1 MLSKMVTKTSP
12 RRAGWVKK
20 PARSP
25 QPAMTRPKKSTK
37 KRNTP
42 MKASSTFLMGNLLE
56 DMTSFHVSSAVGIVI
71 TNAQRKRDHRE
82 LAHELQ
88 KEDLLPF
95 NSIYVTILL
104 FTPFISILFFQG
116 SRRWVYES
124 ESFQAISH
132 PTRTLIGSIG
142 HAFGVRGKLHT

>member
-1 MLSKMVTKTSP
+1 
-12 RRAGWVKK
+12 
-20 PARSP
+20 
-25 QPAMTRPKKSTK
+25 
-37 KRNTP
+37 
-42 MKASSTFLMGNLLE
+42 MGNLLE

-124 ESFQAISH
+124 ESFQAISLLTQRE
-132 PTRTLIGSIG
+132 P
-142 HAFGVRGKLHT
+142 